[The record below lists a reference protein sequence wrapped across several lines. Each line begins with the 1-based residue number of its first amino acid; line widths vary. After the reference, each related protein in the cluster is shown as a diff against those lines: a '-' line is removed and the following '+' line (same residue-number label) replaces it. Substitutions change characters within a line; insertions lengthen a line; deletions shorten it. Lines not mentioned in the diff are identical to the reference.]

1 MRSFLLILSIC
12 IGLLSCSKEENIP
25 FIASD
30 NDTLKDFVYPT
41 IDGRYKGT
49 ISDIEIKGNQ
59 YLVKN
64 SYIHYVD
71 VIENSFH
78 SVLIKDISNNFKSD
92 AEAELFRYDKAGGYL
107 SFIPTSMADSS
118 GIDSVYY
125 SNYFR
130 EYFNGSFEY
139 KDAKYK
145 NKKIQY
151 FFKYY
156 TSTDTIH
163 QYFEGFLQN

>member
-1 MRSFLLILSIC
+1 MRSCLLIVSIC
-12 IGLLSCSKEENIP
+12 IGILSCSKEENIP
-25 FIASD
+25 FIAAD
-30 NDTLKDFVYPT
+30 TDTLKEYDYPK

-49 ISDIEIKGNQ
+49 LSDIELMGNQ

-78 SVLIKDISNNFKSD
+78 SVLIKDISNNYKSD
-92 AEAELFRYDKAGGYL
+92 AEAELFRLDKSEGYL
-107 SFIPTSMADSS
+107 SFIPASMADSS

-139 KDAKYK
+139 KDSKYK

-156 TSTDTIH
+156 TSKDTIH
-163 QYFEGFLQN
+163 QYFEGYIQN